1 MKTVFRWFGP
11 ENDPIPLKHIRQIP
25 SVEGVVVTLP
35 GFPVGEAWDEEKI
48 AALHKTVRGGGL
60 TMEVVESVE
69 VHEDIKLG
77 AGKRDLYIEN
87 YAETLRRLS
96 KFGVKAVCYN
106 FMPVFD
112 WTRSDLAYE
121 LPDGSTV
128 LYYDQGE
135 IDKVTDP
142 RQMAEDM
149 KRSSGGAYMP
159 GWDAEKL
166 DRLIELFELYKSVDG
181 EKLFENYAYFLGKII
196 PVAEECDIKMAVHP
210 DDPPWNIFGLP
221 RIVNN
226 QKNIE
231 RILRAVD
238 SPYNGLTLCTGS
250 LGSDPDNDLPAI
262 IRRFGEAG
270 LADRIH
276 FVHARNVK
284 IIKAGLFHESAHL
297 SKSGSYDMYEIM
309 KALRDAGFDGYM
321 RPDHGRMIWGENGR
335 PGYGLYDRAIGA
347 EYLNGLWEAIVKSEE
362 AGLR

>member
-1 MKTVFRWFGP
+1 MKTVFRWFGT
-11 ENDPIPLKHIRQIP
+11 ENDSIPLKHIRQIP

-35 GFPVGEAWDEEKI
+35 GSPVGAVWDENRI
-48 AALHKTVRGGGL
+48 ADLKKTVEDSGL

-69 VHEDIKLG
+69 IHEDIKLG
-77 AGKRDLYIEN
+77 SGKRDEYIEN
-87 YAETLRRLS
+87 YAATLRLLK
-96 KFGVKAVCYN
+96 KFGVKCVCYN

-128 LYYDQGE
+128 LYYDQSE

-142 RQMAEDM
+142 QKMAEDM
-149 KRSSGGAYMP
+149 KRDSDGAYMP

-166 DRLIELFELYKSVDG
+166 DRLIELFELYKNIDG
-181 EKLFENYAYFLGKII
+181 ERLFVNYKYFLEKII

-250 LGSDPDNDLPAI
+250 LGSDENNDVPGI
-262 IRRFGEAG
+262 IRYFGEVG

-284 IIKAGLFHESAHL
+284 ILKPGLFHESAHL
-297 SKSGSYDMYEIM
+297 SKMGSYDMYAIM
-309 KALRDAGFDGYM
+309 KALYDVGFDGYM
-321 RPDHGRMIWGENGR
+321 RPDHGRMIWDENGR

-347 EYLNGLWEAIVKSEE
+347 EYLNGIWEAINN
-362 AGLR
+362 